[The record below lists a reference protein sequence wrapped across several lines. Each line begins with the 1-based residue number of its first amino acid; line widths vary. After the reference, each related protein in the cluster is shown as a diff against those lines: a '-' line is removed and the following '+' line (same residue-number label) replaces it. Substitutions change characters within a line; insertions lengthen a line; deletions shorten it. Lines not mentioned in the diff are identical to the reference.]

1 MDTGG
6 YSKLDT
12 AVEEVPRAGTLGAL
26 QTKAFLP
33 GLGFPGGHSAMG
45 SHSEHPIVQGLQR
58 AQDAA
63 QPPGP
68 AEDKRCVR
76 SCRARRLRPLAVG
89 ASEQKMMLSTLK
101 EDVGACRNCCSGI
114 KAQLQA
120 TLAEFKDTQAKLME
134 QESTLKELQ
143 ERVTQGLAK
152 AGRDREDIRS
162 ELLQALEAVK
172 QQNRSCEQ
180 CPTSWL
186 YFQGSCYYFSET
198 QAIWSTAQSYC
209 SVHGAH
215 LAIVKGPD
223 EQGFLSQHTHGRG
236 YWLGLKAVRHLGKIR
251 SYQWVDGVSLTFRK
265 GVPEPKLGYKQH
277 AWPKWPMSF
286 IPDGSDDFV
295 SSHWWK
301 LSFTL
306 WHD

>member
-12 AVEEVPRAGTLGAL
+12 AVEEVPRGQLGRWKHYKQRL
-26 QTKAFLP
+26 FFLVLAFLVATV
-33 GLGFPGGHSAMG
+33 LWALILSTLLSKA
-45 SHSEHPIVQGLQR
+45 SSERRTLLSR
-58 AQDAA
+58 QDLL
-63 QPPGP
+63 
-68 AEDKRCVR
+68 KTN
-76 SCRARRLRPLAVG
+76 

-236 YWLGLKAVRHLGKIR
+236 YWLGLKAVRRLGKIR
-251 SYQWVDGVSLTFRK
+251 GYQWVDGVSLTF
-265 GVPEPKLGYKQH
+265 
-277 AWPKWPMSF
+277 
-286 IPDGSDDFV
+286 
-295 SSHWWK
+295 SHWNSGEPNDSRGHEDCIMM
-301 LSFTL
+301 LHSGL
-306 WHD
+306 WNDAPCTNERDGWICEKRSSC

>member
-12 AVEEVPRAGTLGAL
+12 AGEEVPRASSERRTLL
-26 QTKAFLP
+26 
-33 GLGFPGGHSAMG
+33 S
-45 SHSEHPIVQGLQR
+45 R
-58 AQDAA
+58 QDLL
-63 QPPGP
+63 
-68 AEDKRCVR
+68 KTN
-76 SCRARRLRPLAVG
+76 

-120 TLAEFKDTQAKLME
+120 TLAEFKDAQAKLME

-251 SYQWVDGVSLTFRK
+251 GYQWVDGVSLTF
-265 GVPEPKLGYKQH
+265 
-277 AWPKWPMSF
+277 
-286 IPDGSDDFV
+286 
-295 SSHWWK
+295 SHWNSGEPNDSRGHEDCIMM
-301 LSFTL
+301 LHSGL
-306 WHD
+306 WNDAPCTNERDGWICEKRSSC

>member
-1 MDTGG
+1 MVVGRVI
-6 YSKLDT
+6 KLS
-12 AVEEVPRAGTLGAL
+12 APPPWRNQESIRALLGQL
-26 QTKAFLP
+26 GRWKHYKQRLFFLVLAFLVATV
-33 GLGFPGGHSAMG
+33 LWALILSTLLSKA
-45 SHSEHPIVQGLQR
+45 SSERRTLLSR
-58 AQDAA
+58 QDLL
-63 QPPGP
+63 
-68 AEDKRCVR
+68 KTN
-76 SCRARRLRPLAVG
+76 

-236 YWLGLKAVRHLGKIR
+236 YWLGLKAVRRLGKIR
-251 SYQWVDGVSLTFRK
+251 GYQWVDGVSLTF
-265 GVPEPKLGYKQH
+265 
-277 AWPKWPMSF
+277 
-286 IPDGSDDFV
+286 
-295 SSHWWK
+295 SHWNSGEPNDSRGHEDCIMM
-301 LSFTL
+301 LHSGL
-306 WHD
+306 WNDAPCTNERDGWICEKRSSC

>member
-1 MDTGG
+1 MPPPSWT
-6 YSKLDT
+6 LVDT
-12 AVEEVPRAGTLGAL
+12 ASWILQSRRSPELGRWKHYKQRL
-26 QTKAFLP
+26 FFLVLAFLVATV
-33 GLGFPGGHSAMG
+33 LWALILSTLLSKA
-45 SHSEHPIVQGLQR
+45 SSERRTLLSR
-58 AQDAA
+58 QDLL
-63 QPPGP
+63 
-68 AEDKRCVR
+68 KTN
-76 SCRARRLRPLAVG
+76 

-236 YWLGLKAVRHLGKIR
+236 YWLGLKAVRRLGKIR
-251 SYQWVDGVSLTFRK
+251 GYQWVDGVSLTF
-265 GVPEPKLGYKQH
+265 
-277 AWPKWPMSF
+277 
-286 IPDGSDDFV
+286 
-295 SSHWWK
+295 SHWNSGEPNDSRGHEDCIMM
-301 LSFTL
+301 LHSGL
-306 WHD
+306 WNDAPCTNERDGWICEKRSSC

>member
-1 MDTGG
+1 MPPPSWTLVG
-6 YSKLDT
+6 T
-12 AVEEVPRAGTLGAL
+12 ASWILQSRRSPELGRWEHYKQRL
-26 QTKAFLP
+26 FFLVLAFLVATV
-33 GLGFPGGHSAMG
+33 LWALILSTLLSKA
-45 SHSEHPIVQGLQR
+45 SSERRTLLSR
-58 AQDAA
+58 QDLL
-63 QPPGP
+63 
-68 AEDKRCVR
+68 KTN
-76 SCRARRLRPLAVG
+76 

-251 SYQWVDGVSLTFRK
+251 SYQWVDGVSLTF
-265 GVPEPKLGYKQH
+265 
-277 AWPKWPMSF
+277 
-286 IPDGSDDFV
+286 
-295 SSHWWK
+295 SHWNSGEPNDSRGHEDCIMM
-301 LSFTL
+301 LHSGL
-306 WHD
+306 WNDAPCTNERDGWICEKRSSC

>member
-12 AVEEVPRAGTLGAL
+12 AGEEVPRGQLGRWEHYKQRL
-26 QTKAFLP
+26 FFLVLAFLVATV
-33 GLGFPGGHSAMG
+33 LWALILSTLLSKA
-45 SHSEHPIVQGLQR
+45 SSERRTLLSR
-58 AQDAA
+58 QDLL
-63 QPPGP
+63 
-68 AEDKRCVR
+68 KTN
-76 SCRARRLRPLAVG
+76 

-120 TLAEFKDTQAKLME
+120 TLAEFKDAQAKLME

-251 SYQWVDGVSLTFRK
+251 GYQWVDGVSLTFRK

-306 WHD
+306 WRD